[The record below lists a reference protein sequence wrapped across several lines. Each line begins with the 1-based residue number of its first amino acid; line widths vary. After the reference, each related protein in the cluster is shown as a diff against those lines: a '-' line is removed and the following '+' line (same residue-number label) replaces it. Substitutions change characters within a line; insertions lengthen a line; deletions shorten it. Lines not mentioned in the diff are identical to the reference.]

1 MTYLVAVAIDSLLLI
16 YDIIA
21 SIIISEKG
29 ADCYIN
35 ENKNFP
41 YTQAMVD
48 DPDKFPYA
56 SDPKP
61 YNIHY

>member
-1 MTYLVAVAIDSLLLI
+1 MAVTIDSLLLL
-16 YDIIA
+16 YDIVA
-21 SIIISEKG
+21 SIIISENG

-35 ENKNFP
+35 ENKTFP
-41 YTQAMVD
+41 YTQEMVD
-48 DPDKFPYA
+48 DPEKFPYA